1 MKTMQ
6 SAPDTAARKE
16 KRGNTYLHGTSGEE
30 YARRRD
36 NAIRVMN
43 ANGCD
48 DAEIALELSLHPTTV
63 RKVLREAG
71 R

>member
-6 SAPDTAARKE
+6 DALATAARKE
-16 KRGNTYLHGTSGEE
+16 RGNVYLHGTSGEE

-48 DAEIALELSLHPTTV
+48 DAEIALELSLHPKTV
-63 RKVLREAG
+63 RKVLRESG